1 MSHLALQDV
10 FCEYSVDNNS
20 DKALNRLHHSPIWF
34 HHINSLCINPQSAE
48 AVSSLI
54 LTVTWEA
61 IKLRLEKA
69 PANKTSRLMFNLV
82 NCCRDLFDLMG
93 WPLCCDAQP
102 SLLSLSATQC
112 VCVWHKWGTPGRT
125 SACHAFTV
133 FIPVEGR
140 SSATTRPLLHC
151 FFFPFFHFQLCA
163 CSHQNTNLHTY
174 ALQQLKHYNC
184 QQRPLE
190 TGSIGFR
197 QGHYLTCS
205 VSTNTSKALWVHISQ
220 PSSSL
225 ASSYKIPLD

>member
-1 MSHLALQDV
+1 MEQSSLTFWIFFFLNNMSHLALQDG

-34 HHINSLCINPQSAE
+34 HHINSQCINPQSAE

-112 VCVWHKWGTPGRT
+112 VCVADKWGTPGRT

-140 SSATTRPLLHC
+140 SSTTTRPLLHC
-151 FFFPFFHFQLCA
+151 FFFFFLSFSAVCLFSPEH
-163 CSHQNTNLHTY
+163 
-174 ALQQLKHYNC
+174 
-184 QQRPLE
+184 
-190 TGSIGFR
+190 
-197 QGHYLTCS
+197 
-205 VSTNTSKALWVHISQ
+205 
-220 PSSSL
+220 
-225 ASSYKIPLD
+225 